1 MFPLSLAFSPSNV
14 LAFTVLCSP
23 ALLAQLPNPDLKTV
37 FPQGLQAGT
46 STEIT
51 IGGSELEETT
61 ALHFSHPGLTAE
73 AIQHSATDYS
83 PARPNPLRYR
93 ITATPETPAGIYE
106 VSAQTRLGLTAPRAF
121 VVSHLPE
128 KNHGTNHSPE
138 TAEILPL
145 DSIVNGH
152 ADNTAIDHYKITL
165 AQGQTVHL
173 RCQAQVIDSRLDP
186 TLVLLSPDGH
196 ELARDNDHSTHNRDA
211 SITFKAPTAGTYLIK
226 IHDVTFSGG
235 VEHPYRLIAATTA
248 VPDIDTSFL
257 RTKDHPTDTTVT
269 LSKSPSY
276 HSFSAKKDH
285 PLWIELLSARLH
297 QPSDSLLIVEQVTT
311 DQNGNSQYKEIAS
324 NDDFI
329 LPNGGRH
336 CPLRTSDS
344 AIKFNPPADGQYRLT
359 LLNQFSKPASAKLRI
374 RPPASGYKLIATP
387 WHLHQ
392 KDKSLPRQ
400 TTIIRQ
406 GGTARIRIFVIRDS
420 GFDETI
426 NLSIDGLPP
435 GLDFHPKSIPP
446 DKTSATL
453 ILTSQPSTAPAHSFL
468 TIKGTTNE
476 KIITAQPVTS
486 SWHVGNW
493 DAERHLTRIAQLL
506 PLSITHAEKAPL
518 VLSPASNSFAH
529 KIGETLEIPFK
540 LTKNAEIKGEIT
552 VTLVNSPHSKPPQ
565 IKIKPDATEG
575 KITIPLNSSNEL
587 KIAPNQAHQ
596 FTLQANFTLKH
607 QNNLPAL
614 ESAKAD
620 LKRLEDLE
628 KSLKAESKP
637 IPPAFNTAK
646 KKAADFLR
654 QQSER
659 SKPRDLTH
667 SAYSSLLTLTITP

>member
-1 MFPLSLAFSPSNV
+1 MSPFR
-14 LAFTVLCSP
+14 LFTLFAFTIACSTI
-23 ALLAQLPNPDLKTV
+23 LHAQLPSPDLKTI

-46 STEIT
+46 STEVT
-51 IGGSELEETT
+51 ISGTELEETT
-61 ALHFSHPGLTAE
+61 TLHFSHPGLTAE
-73 AIQHSATDYS
+73 SIEHSATEYS
-83 PARPNPLRYR
+83 PAKPNPVRYR

-106 VSAQTRLGLTAPRAF
+106 VCAQTRLGLTAPRAF

-138 TAEILPL
+138 TAETLPV
-145 DSIVNGH
+145 DSIINGH

-165 AQGQTVHL
+165 AQGQTVYL

-196 ELARDNDHSTHNRDA
+196 ELARDNDRSTHNRDA
-211 SITFKAPTAGTYLIK
+211 SITFKAPTAGSYLIK

-248 VPDIDTSFL
+248 IPETDTSFL
-257 RTKDHPTDTTVT
+257 RAKDHHTDIAVT

-285 PLWIELLSARLH
+285 LLWIELLSARLH
-297 QPSDSLLIVEQVTT
+297 QPSDSLLIVEQVIT
-311 DQNGNSQYKEIAS
+311 DQNGHTQYKEVAS

-336 CPLRTSDS
+336 LSIRTADS
-344 AIKFNPPADGQYRLT
+344 AIKFKPPADGQYRLT
-359 LLNQFSKPASAKLRI
+359 LLNQFSRPASAKLRI
-374 RPPASGYKLIATP
+374 RPPASGYKLIAAP
-387 WHLHQ
+387 WHSHQ
-392 KDKSLPRQ
+392 KDKTLPRQ

-406 GGTARIRIFVIRDS
+406 GGTARIQLFVIRDS
-420 GFDETI
+420 GFNEAI

-435 GLDFHPKSIPP
+435 GLDFHPKSIAP

-453 ILTSQPSTAPAHSFL
+453 ILTSQPNAAPIHCFL
-468 TIKGTTNE
+468 TIQGTSNE
-476 KIITAQPVTS
+476 KITAAQPATS

-493 DAERHLTRIAQLL
+493 DAERHQTRLSQLL

-518 VLSPASNSFAH
+518 VLSPTASSFTH

-540 LTKNAEIKGEIT
+540 LTKNAEIKGDIT
-552 VTLVNSPHSKPPQ
+552 ITLINSPHSKPPQ
-565 IKIKPDATEG
+565 VKIKPDATEG
-575 KITIPLNSSNEL
+575 KITIPLNASNDL
-587 KIAPNQAHQ
+587 KIAPNQTHQ
-596 FTLQANFTLKH
+596 FTLQANFTLSH

-614 ESAKAD
+614 ENAKAD

-637 IPPAFNTAK
+637 IPPTFNTAK
-646 KKAADFLR
+646 KNAADFLR

>member
-1 MFPLSLAFSPSNV
+1 MFSLSFAFSPSNV

-73 AIQHSATDYS
+73 AIQYSATDYS
-83 PARPNPLRYR
+83 PAKPNPLRYR

-138 TAEILPL
+138 TAETLPL

-173 RCQAQVIDSRLDP
+173 HCQAQVIDSRLDP

-211 SITFKAPTAGTYLIK
+211 FITFKAPTTGSYLIK

-248 VPDIDTSFL
+248 IPETDTSFL
-257 RTKDHPTDTTVT
+257 RAKDHHTDIAVT

-285 PLWIELLSARLH
+285 PLWIEILSSRLH
-297 QPSDSLLIVEQVTT
+297 QPSDSLLIIEQVTT
-311 DQNGNSQYKEIAS
+311 DQNGTSQYKEIAS

-374 RPPASGYKLIATP
+374 RHPASGYKLIATP

-406 GGTARIRIFVIRDS
+406 GGTARLRIFVIRDS
-420 GFDETI
+420 GFDEAI

-435 GLDFHPKSIPP
+435 GLDFHPKSIAP

-453 ILTSQPSTAPAHSFL
+453 ILTSQPNAAPAHSFL
-468 TIKGTTNE
+468 TIKGTSNE
-476 KIITAQPVTS
+476 KITAAQPATS

-493 DAERHLTRIAQLL
+493 DAERHQTRLSQLL

-518 VLSPASNSFAH
+518 VLSPTASSFTH

-540 LTKNAEIKGEIT
+540 LTKNAEIKG
-552 VTLVNSPHSKPPQ
+552 
-565 IKIKPDATEG
+565 D
-575 KITIPLNSSNEL
+575 ITITLINSCLLYTS
-587 KIAPNQAHQ
+587 P
-596 FTLQANFTLKH
+596 
-607 QNNLPAL
+607 
-614 ESAKAD
+614 S
-620 LKRLEDLE
+620 
-628 KSLKAESKP
+628 
-637 IPPAFNTAK
+637 
-646 KKAADFLR
+646 
-654 QQSER
+654 
-659 SKPRDLTH
+659 PRD
-667 SAYSSLLTLTITP
+667 

>member
-1 MFPLSLAFSPSNV
+1 MSPFR
-14 LAFTVLCSP
+14 LFTLFAFTIACSTI
-23 ALLAQLPNPDLKTV
+23 LHAQLPSPDLKTI

-46 STEIT
+46 STEVT
-51 IGGSELEETT
+51 ISGTELEETT
-61 ALHFSHPGLTAE
+61 TLHFSHPGLTAE
-73 AIQHSATDYS
+73 PIEHSATEYS
-83 PARPNPLRYR
+83 PAKPNPVRYR

-106 VSAQTRLGLTAPRAF
+106 VCAQTRLGLTAPRAF
-121 VVSHLPE
+121 VVSHFPE

-138 TAEILPL
+138 TAETLPV
-145 DSIVNGH
+145 DSIINGH

-165 AQGQTVHL
+165 AQGQTVYLH
-173 RCQAQVIDSRLDP
+173 CQAQVIDSRLDP

-196 ELARDNDHSTHNRDA
+196 ELARDNDRSTHNRDA
-211 SITFKAPTAGTYLIK
+211 SITFKAPTAGSYLIK

-248 VPDIDTSFL
+248 IPETDTSFL
-257 RTKDHPTDTTVT
+257 RAKDHHTDIAVT

-297 QPSDSLLIVEQVTT
+297 QPSDSLLIVEQVIT
-311 DQNGNSQYKEIAS
+311 DQNGHTQYKEVAS

-336 CPLRTSDS
+336 LSIRTADS
-344 AIKFNPPADGQYRLT
+344 AIKLKPPADGQYRLT
-359 LLNQFSKPASAKLRI
+359 LLNQFSRPASAKLRI
-374 RPPASGYKLIATP
+374 RPPASGYKLIAAP
-387 WHLHQ
+387 WHSHQ
-392 KDKSLPRQ
+392 KDKTLPRQ

-406 GGTARIRIFVIRDS
+406 GGTARIQLFVIRDS
-420 GFDETI
+420 GFNEAI

-435 GLDFHPKSIPP
+435 GLDFHPKSIAP

-453 ILTSQPSTAPAHSFL
+453 ILTSQPNAAPAHCFL
-468 TIKGTTNE
+468 TIQGTSNE
-476 KIITAQPVTS
+476 KITAAQPATS

-493 DAERHLTRIAQLL
+493 DAERHQTRLSQLL

-518 VLSPASNSFAH
+518 VLSPTASSFTH

-540 LTKNAEIKGEIT
+540 LTKNAEIKGDIT
-552 VTLVNSPHSKPPQ
+552 ITLINSPHSKPPQ
-565 IKIKPDATEG
+565 VKIKPDATEG
-575 KITIPLNSSNEL
+575 KITIPLNASNDL
-587 KIAPNQAHQ
+587 KIAPNQTHQ
-596 FTLQANFTLKH
+596 FTLQANFTLSHK
-607 QNNLPAL
+607 NNLPAL
-614 ESAKAD
+614 ENAKAD
-620 LKRLEDLE
+620 LKRLEGLE

>member
-1 MFPLSLAFSPSNV
+1 MFPLSFAFSPSNI
-14 LAFTVLCSP
+14 LAFTVLCSHV
-23 ALLAQLPNPDLKTV
+23 LLAQLPNPDLKTI

-61 ALHFSHPGLTAE
+61 TLHFSHPGLTAE
-73 AIQHSATDYS
+73 SIQHSATDYS
-83 PARPNPLRYR
+83 PAKPNPLRYR
-93 ITATPETPAGIYE
+93 ITATPEIPAGIYE

-145 DSIVNGH
+145 DSIINGH
-152 ADNTAIDHYKITL
+152 TDNTAIDHYKINL
-165 AQGQTVHL
+165 AHGQIVHL
-173 RCQAQVIDSRLDP
+173 HCQAQVIDSRLDS
-186 TLVLLSPDGH
+186 TLVLLSPDGR
-196 ELARDNDHSTHNRDA
+196 ELVRDNDRSTHNRDA
-211 SITFKAPTAGTYLIK
+211 SITFKAPAAGTYLIK
-226 IHDVTFSGG
+226 VHDMTFSGG
-235 VEHPYRLIAATTA
+235 GEHPYRLIAATTA
-248 VPDIDTSFL
+248 IPETDTSFL
-257 RTKDHPTDTTVT
+257 RAKDRPTDTAVT
-269 LSKSPSY
+269 LTKSPIH

-297 QPSDSLLIVEQVTT
+297 QPSDSLLIVEQVTI
-311 DQNGNSQYKEIAS
+311 DQNGTSQYKEIAS

-344 AIKFNPPADGQYRLT
+344 AIKFNPPTDAQYRLT
-359 LLNQFSKPASAKLRI
+359 LLNQFSQPASAKLRI
-374 RPPASGYKLIATP
+374 GPPASGYKLIATP
-387 WHLHQ
+387 WHSHQ

-420 GFDETI
+420 GFDEAI

-435 GLDFHPKSIPP
+435 GLDFHPKSIAS

-453 ILTSQPSTAPAHSFL
+453 ILTSQPNAAPAHSFL

-476 KIITAQPVTS
+476 KITTAQPATS

-493 DAERHLTRIAQLL
+493 DTERHLTRLAQLL

-565 IKIKPDATEG
+565 VKIKPDATEG
-575 KITIPLNSSNEL
+575 KITIPLNASNDL
-587 KIAPNQAHQ
+587 KIAPNQTHQ
-596 FTLQANFTLKH
+596 FTLQANFTLSH

-614 ESAKAD
+614 ENAKAD

-628 KSLKAESKP
+628 KSLKADSKP

-667 SAYSSLLTLTITP
+667 SAYSSLLTLTIAP